1 MVGLHFSASYIKN
14 YPTKVIEDFHCT
26 EYFLS
31 RTIAMMRNPYHK
43 LKKLNSEIPTESI
56 VETGML
62 MSKLYYPP
70 PPDPLK

>member
-43 LKKLNSEIPTESI
+43 LKKLNS
-56 VETGML
+56 
-62 MSKLYYPP
+62 KF
-70 PPDPLK
+70 